1 MDKKGF
7 TMIELLIATTVM
19 VTILLAV
26 VYSLMQAQ
34 EVTSIANNQD
44 IALSAI
50 QDKLEEIANDLGNIM
65 NYDQQTFAVEAD
77 QGGGVM
83 TPLLNTPPGLANP
96 GQVTVNQIAGT
107 NLFDV
112 TVTVSWEQKPGRI
125 VSRDLSTTF
134 IQ

>member
-65 NYDQQTFAVEAD
+65 NYDQQTFAVAAN
-77 QGGGVM
+77 QGGVI

-112 TVTVSWEQKPGRI
+112 TVTVSWEQKPGRR